1 MWNNENI
8 TFGYDTKPK
17 VERLGFLSQSESFGN
32 CNSQMSFLNDDTEYK
47 VKIDSKQDDF
57 PNDFDPHSLEPFDN
71 DVPLVNDDDSNSAVC
86 YSEIGG
92 DMVDQND
99 EQFPSISED
108 NQEDFNLLEVKNS
121 INDVKMETLTSLNP
135 MRLLMLK

>member
-32 CNSQMSFLNDDTEYK
+32 CNSQMSFLNDDTY
-47 VKIDSKQDDF
+47 SFQ
-57 PNDFDPHSLEPFDN
+57 PFDN
-71 DVPLVNDDDSNSAVC
+71 DLPLVNDDDSNSAVC